1 MTNEEMKN
9 PQQEDQYRGIH
20 CKKSCNYGGRGL
32 LTYTWII
39 TQKYH
44 PTLLLSDD
52 DMIYTYA
59 NM

>member
-9 PQQEDQYRGIH
+9 PWQEGHLLQ
-20 CKKSCNYGGRGL
+20 KKLYLGGRGL
-32 LTYTWII
+32 LTYTWMI

>member
-1 MTNEEMKN
+1 MKN

-20 CKKSCNYGGRGL
+20 CKKSCIYGGRGL